1 MFNGNKIKK
10 INKLKS
16 KGMVNIYLKVT
27 IDNNFDFPSSKNSSP
42 GQTLVSSNK
51 CRYWILTLL
60 AANWK
65 PVVW

>member
-16 KGMVNIYLKVT
+16 KGMVNIYFKVT
-27 IDNNFDFPSSKNSSP
+27 IENNFDFPSSKNSSP

-51 CRYWILTLL
+51 YRY
-60 AANWK
+60 
-65 PVVW
+65 